1 MDRAT
6 KSFFDDIAANYV
18 VIPKPR
24 FIQEHT
30 NLLKVLTKKNPG
42 ELEKEKADQK
52 KELMAMLKSKKPK

>member
-1 MDRAT
+1 MDR
-6 KSFFDDIAANYV
+6 SFFDDVATNYV

-24 FIQEHT
+24 FIKEHK

-52 KELMAMLKSKKPK
+52 KELTAMLKSKKLK